1 MPEITQTRKTKHGTM
16 TAEEMKRKWP
26 LDDWTPPTTSSENEV
41 LEKDMPEG
49 KALRKQFKGLTAE
62 EKMAYEQKH
71 FVSHF
76 RTTVLER
83 RLTMR
88 RISMDE
94 FQKQHHLGK
103 QAILRPDTKDIF
115 ELGQYVIVSHMKG
128 YPQLDGASALV
139 IGYKKTATGPGSYTI
154 AMLGRHAGNDFAGC
168 PSDILKACTDEKVWN
183 KMFNEDQELARDCV
197 FIEFGSELKD
207 HLR

>member
-1 MPEITQTRKTKHGTM
+1 M
-16 TAEEMKRKWP
+16 TVEEMKLKWP
-26 LDDWTPPTTSSENEV
+26 DEDWIPPKTRSEKEV
-41 LEKDMPEG
+41 PKKDMPEE
-49 KALRKQFKGLTAE
+49 KALEKDAKGRTAE
-62 EKMAYEQKH
+62 EKMANEQKH
-71 FVSHF
+71 FNPLF
-76 RTTVLER
+76 RITVLER
-83 RLTMR
+83 RLIAR
-88 RISMDE
+88 RISLLE